1 MKPALYHGYDFF
13 SIVVGKITLSY
24 SFCTKY
30 DIYRLLDFQ
39 YIQKCNDFKDVCT
52 HILLSKRSKFDP
64 LKFIGHHAIF

>member
-1 MKPALYHGYDFF
+1 MIFF

-52 HILLSKRSKFDP
+52 HILLCDIHSYINILNIYYIDICYKIV
-64 LKFIGHHAIF
+64 LTVL